1 MVRSVAQAW
10 IWSVPP
16 PPTTMKSR
24 EAIEEHTWRA
34 CAGVY
39 WSSWKSVWIFR
50 PQTVCP
56 GWSQKT
62 WAPAL
67 NELFGNGVPVPVSGA
82 WMPTLIVP
90 ALMPVVLPLRG
101 VPQGTL
107 PADWVVPLF
116 VVPPLVVPPFV
127 LPAGPV
133 AGSTGPG
140 APGTPLPGAPGIE
153 PAGPVPG
160 LPGTPVLLPGSPEE
174 PLAFSDAV
182 ASGLSPHAVVSRA
195 DAARAPAS
203 RR

>member
-1 MVRSVAQAW
+1 MVRSVAHAW

-24 EAIEEHTWRA
+24 EAIEEQTWRA

-90 ALMPVVLPLRG
+90 ALIPVVLPPCG
-101 VPQGTL
+101 VPHATL
-107 PADWVVPLF
+107 PEATVVLPVD
-116 VVPPLVVPPFV
+116 VVPPAVVPPV
-127 LPAGPV
+127 VVPPGPV
-133 AGSTGPG
+133 TGPPIVPG
-140 APGTPLPGAPGIE
+140 APGTPATGPVVLPGPVLGAPGT
-153 PAGPVPG
+153 PGLFAGP
-160 LPGTPVLLPGSPEE
+160 T

-182 ASGLSPHAVVSRA
+182 ASGLRPHALVSTA
-195 DAARAPAS
+195 DAARTPARS
-203 RR
+203 R